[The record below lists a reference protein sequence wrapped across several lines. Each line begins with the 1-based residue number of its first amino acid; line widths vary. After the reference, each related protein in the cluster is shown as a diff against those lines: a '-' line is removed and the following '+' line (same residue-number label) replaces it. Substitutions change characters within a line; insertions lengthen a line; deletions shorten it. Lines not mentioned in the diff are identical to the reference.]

1 MEHYFD
7 NAATTKP
14 CAEAAAAVMSCIST
28 HYGNPSSLHRKG
40 LEAQHEMEFARQQI
54 AAALGCKA
62 QEILFTSGATEST
75 NLALRGAAAAYG
87 RKRKKIIVSAVE
99 HASVKETMAHLE
111 TQGFQIVA
119 VPPDKNGIYHA
130 ADFLKEVDAETCLI
144 SMMLVNNENG
154 ARLPAEEVFRSA
166 KRRDPEIITH
176 CDAVQGF
183 LKIPMKTRTLGAD
196 LISLSG
202 HKVHALKG
210 AGALYV
216 RQGVRLRPVLYGSHQ
231 EKGLRP
237 GTESVPLIAA
247 FGAAAGVL
255 FPTIEQRY
263 QKVSQLREALIQG
276 LQKMD
281 GVIIRDIPGAS
292 PYVLNISLL
301 GYRSEI
307 VLHYLEQRE
316 IYISSGS
323 ACSKGASSGVL
334 ELFGAKPEEVDS
346 ALRISFCAE
355 NTEEDVAAL
364 LQGLQDAQ
372 RELMH

>member
-119 VPPDKNGIYHA
+119 VPPDKTGIYHA

-154 ARLPAEEVFRSA
+154 ARLPAEEVFRSV

-247 FGAAAGVL
+247 FGAAAGAL

-276 LQKMD
+276 LQIMD
-281 GVIIRDIPGAS
+281 GVIIRDISGAS

-355 NTEEDVAAL
+355 NSEEDVAAL

>member
-119 VPPDKNGIYHA
+119 VSPDKNGIYHA

-247 FGAAAGVL
+247 FGAAAGAL

-281 GVIIRDIPGAS
+281 GVIIRDISGAS

>member
-1 MEHYFD
+1 
-7 NAATTKP
+7 
-14 CAEAAAAVMSCIST
+14 
-28 HYGNPSSLHRKG
+28 
-40 LEAQHEMEFARQQI
+40 MEFARQQI

-119 VPPDKNGIYHA
+119 VPPDKNGIYHT

-210 AGALYV
+210 TGALYV

-247 FGAAAGVL
+247 FG
-255 FPTIEQRY
+255 
-263 QKVSQLREALIQG
+263 
-276 LQKMD
+276 
-281 GVIIRDIPGAS
+281 
-292 PYVLNISLL
+292 
-301 GYRSEI
+301 RSEERR
-307 VLHYLEQRE
+307 VGER
-316 IYISSGS
+316 
-323 ACSKGASSGVL
+323 V
-334 ELFGAKPEEVDS
+334 
-346 ALRISFCAE
+346 
-355 NTEEDVAAL
+355 
-364 LQGLQDAQ
+364 
-372 RELMH
+372 